1 MTAAP
6 ARLLVSGG
14 ASGIGRAVSEIAAAS
29 GSAVVVLDRD
39 PSGCRSRRGPS
50 LRCDVTDEAAVGDAV
65 AQACELLGGAP
76 DARRVRRRRLRDRAG
91 ADGSAPTSFLD
102 VLRINT
108 LGSFLVAREAVRHMV
123 STGTTGSVVLL
134 ASSASAV
141 GDLREPAVQY
151 AASKGAIVS
160 MTRQLAV
167 EWAEHGVRVNAV
179 SPGVIRTPMLR
190 LTDDPEATRAYL
202 EHGVPLHRLGE
213 ADDVARACLY
223 LLGDGAAYV
232 TGAILPVDGGATT
245 PEAPPRTHERPEATR
260 MFPHVSVSG
269 TAHERGRQYGMQA
282 ADRVRRSIAAYADV
296 FAHYAQWDWARV
308 TEEARRYV
316 PAVEDF
322 GPTYLEEMR
331 GIADGAGVA
340 FDDVMAINVRT
351 EVMYAAKARSAAAIL
366 PRDAR
371 VHLVR
376 GGPRRRSSRS
386 RRPELGLE
394 DPCLRDCRDRRV
406 RA

>member
-6 ARLLVSGG
+6 ARLVVSGG

-29 GSAVVVLDRD
+29 GSAVVVLDLD
-39 PSGCRSRRGPS
+39 PSGVDPAVASS
-50 LRCDVTDEAAVGDAV
+50 LRCDVTDEAAVCVAV

-76 DARRVRRRRLRDRAG
+76 DAVVCAAG
-91 ADGSAPTSFLD
+91 VYVIEPALDVGTESFLD

-190 LTDDPEATRAYL
+190 LTDDPEATRAHL

-213 ADDVARACLY
+213 ADDVALACLY

-232 TGAILPVDGGATT
+232 TGAILPVDGGAT
-245 PEAPPRTHERPEATR
+245 
-260 MFPHVSVSG
+260 VS
-269 TAHERGRQYGMQA
+269 
-282 ADRVRRSIAAYADV
+282 
-296 FAHYAQWDWARV
+296 
-308 TEEARRYV
+308 
-316 PAVEDF
+316 
-322 GPTYLEEMR
+322 
-331 GIADGAGVA
+331 
-340 FDDVMAINVRT
+340 
-351 EVMYAAKARSAAAIL
+351 
-366 PRDAR
+366 
-371 VHLVR
+371 
-376 GGPRRRSSRS
+376 
-386 RRPELGLE
+386 
-394 DPCLRDCRDRRV
+394 
-406 RA
+406 